1 MSELTKLIEEFI
13 ISTESKTNVL
23 QNKILLLQFYD
34 NHNLDKYYKQ
44 TEKEISEL
52 FNHSTLTYFHG
63 YLKYIFETV
72 RLRNTIKYDKRNP
85 NYQSLYEKLNEFY
98 SIEKLR
104 WENLAKVN
112 NTPSLAYQNNDTVL
126 FTILNKTKI
135 LIEKNEESI
144 FLEIATIIKDNLN
157 LFDDL
162 IANDIIWI
170 LIAYS
175 IQQQNLG
182 NSLYYEHMIYL
193 YDLLIKR
200 NLILNIHNIM
210 NIGTYKNYIT
220 VCLKVNKIKE
230 ADAFLEKFKPN
241 LKDEIRENVYHFNKA
256 LIEFEKK
263 NYKIVL
269 TLILYCKFS
278 DVYYKLN
285 QRRIIIKTYFE
296 LLKTDENYYTSL
308 TDAITA
314 FNKYLL
320 ITKSLPELHVEMNK
334 NFLKLLIRIVEF
346 NTKKTEKK

>member
-1 MSELTKLIEEFI
+1 M
-13 ISTESKTNVL
+13 
-23 QNKILLLQFYD
+23 
-34 NHNLDKYYKQ
+34 
-44 TEKEISEL
+44 
-52 FNHSTLTYFHG
+52 
-63 YLKYIFETV
+63 
-72 RLRNTIKYDKRNP
+72 
-85 NYQSLYEKLNEFY
+85 
-98 SIEKLR
+98 
-104 WENLAKVN
+104 
-112 NTPSLAYQNNDTVL
+112 
-126 FTILNKTKI
+126 
-135 LIEKNEESI
+135 
-144 FLEIATIIKDNLN
+144 EIATIIKDNLN

-263 NYKIVL
+263 KLQNCFDINF
-269 TLILYCKFS
+269 ILQIFRC
-278 DVYYKLN
+278 
-285 QRRIIIKTYFE
+285 
-296 LLKTDENYYTSL
+296 LL
-308 TDAITA
+308 
-314 FNKYLL
+314 
-320 ITKSLPELHVEMNK
+320 
-334 NFLKLLIRIVEF
+334 
-346 NTKKTEKK
+346 